1 MDRLSVRRSKGVSPL
16 PSRRSVLVLSVA
28 VPLAIVAGGAAA
40 GLADGRILLLAGAI
54 LLGWSQLVG
63 P

>member
-1 MDRLSVRRSKGVSPL
+1 MDRLSVTSPRGVGPSA
-16 PSRRSVLVLSVA
+16 SRRSVLLASIA
-28 VPLAIVAGGAAA
+28 VPSAVVAGGAAA